1 MEQHPD
7 LGLVI
12 YNTSDHRIIW
22 LEESSKIIARH
33 IIASY
38 TFVSNLQLF
47 HLNFLELFVGKLQS
61 NFPQDALFYL
71 FLNEIFPFY

>member
-12 YNTSDHRIIW
+12 YNTSDHSIIW
-22 LEESSKIIARH
+22 LEESSNIIAH
-33 IIASY
+33 HVIASY

-47 HLNFLELFVGKLQS
+47 HNSTL
-61 NFPQDALFYL
+61 
-71 FLNEIFPFY
+71 IF